1 MTARRRRSSS
11 LNSIRRP
18 LQLRLQHAV
27 LFAEEF
33 DDVALLSFE
42 PAEQRREHQVEEN
55 HCLFKRTNPFTQFDE
70 RLRAELGVGHFTTA
84 KQ

>member
-18 LQLRLQHAV
+18 LQLRLQHAI

-33 DDVALLSFE
+33 DHVALLSFE
-42 PAEQRREHQVEEN
+42 PAEQRRET
-55 HCLFKRTNPFTQFDE
+55 KWK
-70 RLRAELGVGHFTTA
+70 GTA
-84 KQ
+84 V